1 MKVPPL
7 SNVSSARG
15 APMGRA
21 DNLARCAQMIEEY
34 GDEKPTFALLKVP
47 FVDECYDA
55 GGAYWG
61 APANLWR
68 AYSMQENWDRPI
80 EGFFRAGSRQAAMQ
94 HLLGQ
99 FPGCSI
105 APQQWPTEDV
115 MAAFVEAIAFT
126 DSGESDDELEG
137 DETLDE
143 QVKLELEQAIET
155 FVAKAS
161 ERNLLVGWES
171 DQLGHS
177 LWMTA
182 RDSGAGFL
190 DFPHQHGRE
199 LDALVTEL
207 FNDLTVYAAA
217 HHIVFDRSILKCPTP
232 QSIPSA

>member
-21 DNLARCAQMIEEY
+21 DNLARCAQQL
-34 GDEKPTFALLKVP
+34 DEQGKAFLNFQLLKVP

-68 AYSMQENWDRPI
+68 AYAEGEDEI
-80 EGFFRAGSRQAAMQ
+80 VEGFFRAGSRQAAMQ

-115 MAAFVEAIAFT
+115 LAGFVEAIAFT

-182 RDSGAGFL
+182 RGSGAGFL
-190 DFPHQHGRE
+190 DFPNQHGRE
-199 LDALVTEL
+199 LDALVSEL
-207 FNDLTVYAAA
+207 FNELTVYAAA
-217 HHIVFDRSILKCPTP
+217 RHIVFDRSILKCPIQPST
-232 QSIPSA
+232 PSA

>member
-1 MKVPPL
+1 
-7 SNVSSARG
+7 
-15 APMGRA
+15 MGRP
-21 DNLARCAQMIEEY
+21 DNLARCAQQLDEE
-34 GDEKPTFALLKVP
+34 GKAFLKFELLKVP

-68 AYSMQENWDRPI
+68 AYAEGEDEI
-80 EGFFRAGSRQAAMQ
+80 VEGFFRAGSRQAAMQ
-94 HLLGQ
+94 HLIGQ

-126 DSGESDDELEG
+126 DSGEADDELEG

-143 QVKLELEQAIET
+143 QVSQELALAIET

-182 RDSGAGFL
+182 RASGAGFL
-190 DFPHQHGRE
+190 DFPNQHGWA
-199 LDALVTEL
+199 LDALVSEL
-207 FNDLTVYAAA
+207 FNELSVYAAA
-217 HHIVFDRSILKCPTP
+217 RHIVFDRSILKCPIQPLT
-232 QSIPSA
+232 PSA